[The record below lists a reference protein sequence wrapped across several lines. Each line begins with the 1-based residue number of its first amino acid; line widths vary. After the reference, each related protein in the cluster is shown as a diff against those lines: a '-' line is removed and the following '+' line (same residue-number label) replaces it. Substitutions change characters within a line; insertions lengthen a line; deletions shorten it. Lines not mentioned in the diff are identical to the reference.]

1 MKNYYKRL
9 ASLEKALERSKN
21 IDFMNL
27 WIMQINR
34 LKHKKHLYEKRC
46 KRRMINE

>member
-9 ASLEKALERSKN
+9 ASLEKALKRSNN

-46 KRRMINE
+46 QEKEENK